1 MRSSSLP
8 LVCTLFTLAASAA
21 SAQSLAQ
28 RVDRAPD
35 SRTVTFQ
42 VPAQQNV
49 CGYGDAMIRFHDG
62 SRRGY
67 SVMWHRGDW
76 NDFKG
81 VEAAELRERCEF
93 GPLHVLLERDGRRIT
108 EVSARIAATPPAN
121 ALSVGAATTAEAAD
135 YLVGTVARHAS
146 RRVAGEAMVVLTV
159 AEGEYWQPLLA
170 LARDR
175 SASGEI
181 RKQAVFWVGQA
192 ASVKATQGLS
202 SILGDE
208 SEEIGIRESAVFALS
223 QQRNPESTDALMELA
238 QTAKEPK
245 IRRSALFWLGQKAND
260 DPRVLALFEKIL
272 VGK

>member
-1 MRSSSLP
+1 MRCSSLP
-8 LVCTLFTLAASAA
+8 LVCAIFSLAASAA
-21 SAQSLAQ
+21 SAQSLAD
-28 RVDRAPD
+28 RITRAPD

-42 VPAQQNV
+42 VPAQKNV
-49 CGYGDAMIRFHDG
+49 CGYGDAMIRFHDT
-62 SRRGY
+62 SKRGY

-81 VEAAELRERCEF
+81 VEAEELRARCEF
-93 GPLHVLLERDGRRIT
+93 GPLHILLERDGRRIT

-135 YLVGTVARHAS
+135 YLVGTVARNAS

-175 SASGEI
+175 SAAEDI

-192 ASVKATQGLS
+192 AEVKATQGLR

-208 SEEIGIRESAVFALS
+208 SEEIAVRESAVFALS

-245 IRRSALFWLGQKAND
+245 IRRSALFWLGQKADD